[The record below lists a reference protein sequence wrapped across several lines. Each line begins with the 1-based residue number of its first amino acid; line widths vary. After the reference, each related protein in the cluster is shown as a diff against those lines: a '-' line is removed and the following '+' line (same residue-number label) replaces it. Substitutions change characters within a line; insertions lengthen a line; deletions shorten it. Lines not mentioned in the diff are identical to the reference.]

1 MNSSNVLF
9 SVIEFG
15 GSGPKL
21 TPYNN
26 NGIELTRGEGHA
38 YIGKGAKPNK
48 ADKPAMYEAFNDLLN
63 KVKDEDNSS
72 GYLQQIYGKYIT
84 ISISSGHI
92 LKAQLDPSNDM
103 FNPTNFIDCVTRVQ
117 SLYGS
122 GFIDVMNIENIVRS
136 MNSDVPEKFNG
147 QIQAMASEQE
157 GRLEWV
163 SFMRPLDTSKL
174 TLPDDAMVVKTT
186 NGLKLNT
193 DKVPRN
199 NVTLISMGSTT
210 IQIITEQNGVI
221 NIESI
226 IISDAISVVN
236 TGEDGAKKSVNR
248 GQPYTEVERL
258 LKDSIIKSEINNQDF
273 KVLAGNF
280 ENIMKSQIGAVQ
292 KEMHNIYT
300 KHGIT
305 SKNVITGK
313 KRLDETP
320 SSFSEGVAFEMTE
333 NIKQDNANK
342 REAVT
347 PSGFSEGVASEM
359 TENINLMEKQAQVNT
374 GEGVSVE
381 DRIKLLQDASKQT
394 KIHQGKF
401 NPNIDGGGNRSRK
414 RYRYRKRNSRKRVS
428 RKLRKSRKPRR
439 NNRKRI
445 SRKTRKH

>member
-1 MNSSNVLF
+1 MSSSNVLF

-26 NGIELTRGEGHA
+26 RGIELTRGEGDA
-38 YIGKGAKPNK
+38 YIGKVKNSSKADKPAMYK
-48 ADKPAMYEAFNDLLN
+48 ADKPAMYEAFNDLL
-63 KVKDEDNSS
+63 KTVKHEDYIS

-92 LKAQLDPSNDM
+92 LNSQLDPSNDK

-117 SLYGS
+117 SLYRS
-122 GFIDVMNIENIVRS
+122 GFIDVMNIENIVNS
-136 MNSDVPEKFNG
+136 MNPDVPAQFNE

-163 SFMRPLDTSKL
+163 SFMRPLDTSSL
-174 TLPDDAMVVKTT
+174 TLADDAMVVKTT

-193 DKVPRN
+193 GKVPRD

-210 IQIITEQNGVI
+210 IQIITEQKGVI

-236 TGEDGAKKSVNR
+236 TDEGGANKSAIEGPR
-248 GQPYTEVERL
+248 YTEVENR
-258 LKDSIIKSEINNQDF
+258 LKDSIINPEINNQDF

-280 ENIMKSQIGAVQ
+280 ENIMTGQIGAVQ
-292 KEMHNIYT
+292 EEVGQIY
-300 KHGIT
+300 KKYKIT

-313 KRLDETP
+313 TRLDETP

-333 NIKQDNANK
+333 NI
-342 REAVT
+342 
-347 PSGFSEGVASEM
+347 
-359 TENINLMEKQAQVNT
+359 NLMEKQDQVNT
-374 GEGVSVE
+374 GTGATVK
-381 DRIKLLQDASKQT
+381 DRIELLQDASKQT
-394 KIHQGKF
+394 RIHQGKF
-401 NPNIDGGGNRSRK
+401 NANMEGGGNRSRK
-414 RYRYRKRNSRKRVS
+414 RKRYRKRNSKKRVS